1 MGETLWARYV
11 FPVVGEPIRG
21 GGLRIE
27 DERIAACGL
36 NVSHAGGDFC
46 DLGNVAIVPGL
57 VNAHTHLN
65 FSDLTAPLGHRGIRF
80 ADWLRLVM
88 QYRRQDRGLS
98 QFSRRDGHGMANEL
112 DRRENGAVPLAPPEG
127 DRSMFSADCLSA
139 KCDFSPKNGPVPSRL
154 AGLAESLR
162 AGVTA
167 LGDIVPPGAPLAVS
181 PAGVTAF
188 LELIAPTT
196 ARVAGAVESARS
208 YLAGK
213 SAKGPSRGLS
223 PHAPYS
229 VRPELLSAAVEMS
242 REHEIP
248 VAMHLAESAEE
259 IELLRDGGGPLRE
272 FLEELGAWDAS
283 VVRRGSRP
291 LDYLRVLAAAHR
303 ALVVHGNYLDDE
315 EIAFVGANRERM
327 SVVYCPRSHD
337 WFAHREYP
345 LEKLLAEGAVVAL
358 GTDGRGSS
366 PDLSVF
372 EEMRFAARRHPG
384 VAKADILKMA
394 TLSGAR
400 ALGLEALIGSL
411 SPGRRADLAIVALP
425 DREAT
430 DPHELLFDAAAR
442 VVGCYCGGAFVLNGG
457 AAVQAAYR
465 SGNAATS

>member
-1 MGETLWARYV
+1 MDATLCARYI

-27 DERIAACGL
+27 GERIAACGP
-36 NVSHAGGDFC
+36 NVSHAGSDFC
-46 DLGNVAIVPGL
+46 DLGNVAILPGL

-65 FSDLTAPLGHRGIRF
+65 FSDLAAPLGHRGIRF
-80 ADWLRLVM
+80 VDWLRLVM

-112 DRRENGAVPLAPPEG
+112 DRRENAPPEG

-188 LELIAPTT
+188 LELIAPTA

-208 YLAGK
+208 HLAGK
-213 SAKGPSRGLS
+213 SANGRNRGLS
-223 PHAPYS
+223 PHSPYS

-303 ALVVHGNYLDDE
+303 ALLIHGNYLDDE

-345 LEKLLAEGAVVAL
+345 LEKLLAEGVTVAL

-372 EEMRFAARRHPG
+372 EEMRFTARRHPSI
-384 VAKADILKMA
+384 APADILKMG

-400 ALGLEALIGSL
+400 ALGLDASIGAI

-430 DPHELLFDAAAR
+430 DPHELLFDATAR
-442 VVGCYCGGAFVLNGG
+442 VVGCYCGGVLFMG
-457 AAVQAAYR
+457 
-465 SGNAATS
+465 